1 MAKYDAKCE
10 KCEIVFEYEAPMCN
24 SGDPPPPCP
33 ECHHDKTTKQFA
45 LNGGGFILNGQG
57 WFKKGGY

>member
-10 KCEIVFEYEAPMCN
+10 KCEEVFEYEAPMCE
-24 SGDPPPPCP
+24 SGNQPPPCP
-33 ECHHDKTTKQFA
+33 KCGGKETVKQFA
-45 LNGGGFILNGQG
+45 LNSGGFILNGSG